1 MNQNRF
7 CGIGYFD
14 GLGATN
20 RLYIGPD
27 QTETD
32 DTVKVS
38 TTKTDPSA
46 YFTSGWFV
54 STIGLTG
61 NSATA
66 IAQGVRA
73 EGKITSTFNL
83 TSVDYG
89 LRGIT
94 GIATHAGTG
103 TVDRAVGA
111 INVVQVTSSG
121 VIDRAFAS
129 IDASGD
135 VVGGLGEITYLVG
148 HGIANQSIGTHNTLL
163 LMGTLIPPTGN
174 YAIYNSSTYPNYMYG
189 ATTFAGTVTINTLT
203 SGRVPYASTSGLL
216 VDSAN
221 MTFDGSRLSLAATGS
236 SGGVRLGGDVDLYRS
251 AADTLKTDD
260 KFWCNSLQVGTSSTS
275 GQALCA
281 SDSSGNVTFQT
292 VVRKRSIVVTLCGAF
307 TPAGT
312 GGDTFEFTMP
322 YSPADGTTSIT
333 WNMRRITL
341 RVNVAGGAPA
351 VTIEKSTATG
361 AFSAT
366 TMGSVTMGSGN
377 YEVSATGGFSSS
389 TIASGDK
396 LRFNATALGTATGW
410 TVTVL
415 FEEN

>member
-32 DTVKVS
+32 DVIKIS
-38 TTKTDPSA
+38 NTKTDPST
-46 YFTSGWFV
+46 YFTAGWMT

-73 EGKITSTFNL
+73 EGKITSAFNL

-103 TVDRAVGA
+103 TVDKAVGA

-121 VIDRAFAS
+121 VIDSAFAS

-163 LMGTLIPPTGN
+163 LMGTLTPPTGN

-221 MTFDGSRLSLAATGS
+221 LTFDGSKLSTNAL
-236 SGGVRLGGDVDLYRS
+236 R
-251 AADTLKTDD
+251 
-260 KFWCNSLQVGTSSTS
+260 VGTSSTS

-281 SDSSGNVTFQT
+281 SDGSGNVSFQT
-292 VVRKRSIVVTLCGAF
+292 VVRKRSLVVTLCGAF

-322 YSPADGTTSIT
+322 YSPADGTASIT

-377 YEVSATGGFSSS
+377 YEVSATSGFSSS

-396 LRFNATALGTATGW
+396 LRFNATTLGTATGW